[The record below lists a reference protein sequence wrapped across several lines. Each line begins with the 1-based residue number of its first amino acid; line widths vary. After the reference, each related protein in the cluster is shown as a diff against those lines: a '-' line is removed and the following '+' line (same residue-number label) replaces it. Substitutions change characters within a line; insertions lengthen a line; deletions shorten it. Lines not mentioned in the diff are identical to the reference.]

1 MLNLEPQKGKIRAY
15 LSQRGFLVDT
25 AEGSHA
31 APVAAGVSGATRRA
45 VGNNAQKKFM
55 AGSAIIVS
63 AIGYLIYTGV
73 QASGSYYKTVSE
85 VVAMGSAASSVSLRL
100 EGKVAPGTIEKD
112 TSNLKLNFHLMDKS
126 SKSIPVYYEGVVPDM
141 FHDNIDVVVEG
152 KLSGNGRFVATKL
165 LTSCPSRYDAAK
177 EMKKTL

>member
-1 MLNLEPQKGKIRAY
+1 M
-15 LSQRGFLVDT
+15 VDT
-25 AEGSHA
+25 AEGSQA
-31 APVAAGVSGATRRA
+31 APVAAGLNASPRRA
-45 VGNNAQKKFM
+45 GANNAQKKFM
-55 AGSAIIVS
+55 VGSAIIVS

-100 EGKVAPGTIEKD
+100 EGKVAPGTIDKD
-112 TSNLKLNFHLMDKS
+112 ISNLKLNFHLTDKS
-126 SKSIPVYYEGVVPDM
+126 QKSIPVYYEGVIPDM
-141 FHDNIDVVVEG
+141 FHDNVDVVVEG
-152 KLSGNGRFVATKL
+152 RLSREGRFVATKL